1 MYKKM
6 LLLFDVARGLSLH
19 KREDNSAQI
28 DQCPLANWMPC
39 LSPTD
44 WDDKSDLGKM
54 VLCPERVYLLLF
66 AKVCVT
72 RALTNRGCYPVTL

>member
-1 MYKKM
+1 M

-28 DQCPLANWMPC
+28 DQCPLAHWMLC

-44 WDDKSDLGKM
+44 GDDESDLGKM
-54 VLCPERVYLLLF
+54 VL
-66 AKVCVT
+66 
-72 RALTNRGCYPVTL
+72 